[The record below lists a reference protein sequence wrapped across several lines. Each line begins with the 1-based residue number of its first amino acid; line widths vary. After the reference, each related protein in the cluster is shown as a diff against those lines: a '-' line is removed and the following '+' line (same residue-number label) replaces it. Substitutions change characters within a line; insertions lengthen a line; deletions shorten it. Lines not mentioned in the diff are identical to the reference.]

1 MKVGLRASKREDRGQ
16 TGRRTEKDGGRGL
29 TESMWL
35 GIATGSYEYHR
46 KDRII

>member
-29 TESMWL
+29 TESTWL
-35 GIATGSYEYHR
+35 EIATGSYEYHR
-46 KDRII
+46 RTIE